1 MIQSMDAST
10 MLARM
15 RDGWTPFVLDVRSG
29 AEHDQ
34 LSASSCDLHVPHT
47 GVLGALNALP
57 QEGDILVHCK
67 LGGRSMMAV
76 MALIQAGVPAE
87 RLWNLDGGIEAWN
100 ALAPEMMVR
109 G

>member
-1 MIQSMDAST
+1 
-10 MLARM
+10 
-15 RDGWTPFVLDVRSG
+15 
-29 AEHDQ
+29 
-34 LSASSCDLHVPHT
+34 
-47 GVLGALNALP
+47 
-57 QEGDILVHCK
+57 
-67 LGGRSMMAV
+67 V